1 MQLLYLDPQHIE
13 RDPTGVREED
23 GDLTGLIDTIREQG
37 LLQPLGVVAQAHDQ
51 FRVVYGGRR
60 LAAAKSLELE
70 RIPCLILDTNDPD
83 LFLRQLIENLQRR
96 DLNDIEKATG
106 FRRLREQY
114 VERDGEQAEG
124 VLDERI
130 GRAAGMAP
138 RTVRRYLGLL
148 DLPEEVQ
155 QLLRDEELSVTQAQ
169 HLRRIPTP
177 RAQIELARLVADE
190 GLSAAE
196 VSRLATYFA
205 ANPNLT
211 VDTAIQA
218 LQSGVELRTEA
229 AAIVEQATARPIAP
243 GATSTDDDLWEEEP
257 ESGEQGADGE
267 PDFARLEAGYPL
279 GESESSNKAR
289 VFQVRSLDQMVDE
302 TDRLARAYHDGNL
315 VKWVRDDDAAP
326 TKLRLLMKQLR
337 SLSRA
342 LEEIAAQQGWDLATD

>member
-13 RDPTGVREED
+13 RDPAGVREED
-23 GDLTGLIDTIREQG
+23 GDLSGLIETIREQG
-37 LLQPLGVVAQAHDQ
+37 LLQPLGVVTQTNDR

-60 LAAAKSLELE
+60 LAAARSLDLE
-70 RIPCLILDTNDPD
+70 RIPCVVLDTADPD

-96 DLNDIEKATG
+96 DLNDIEKAVG

-124 VLDERI
+124 LLDERVA
-130 GRAAGMAP
+130 RAVGMAP

-148 DLPEEVQ
+148 DLPHEIQ
-155 QLLRDEELSVTQAQ
+155 QLLRNEELTVTQAQ
-169 HLRRIPTP
+169 HLRRIPSP

-218 LQSGVELRTEA
+218 LQSGLELRTA
-229 AAIVEQATARPIAP
+229 TPASVEQTTVRPMAP
-243 GATSTDDDLWEEEP
+243 GAASTDDDLWEDETEP
-257 ESGEQGADGE
+257 GQQDADGGAD
-267 PDFARLEAGYPL
+267 FAHLEAAQR
-279 GESESSNKAR
+279 ESNNKAR

-302 TDRLARAYHDGNL
+302 TDRLARAYYDGHL